1 MDLLTRADLEL
12 LAQRGGPE
20 PYLSLVHT
28 DRAAV
33 VRLGDDEAFG
43 HCELLD
49 RVASGHPVRPG
60 TRLRCARR
68 GGTWSWWRRRG
79 DLPRPRG
86 AAAARAGME
95 EAC

>member
-49 RVASGHPVRPG
+49 RGAVDTLSGRGHVYAVPAAEVPGGGDVAAIFRY
-60 TRLRCARR
+60 
-68 GGTWSWWRRRG
+68 
-79 DLPRPRG
+79 
-86 AAAARAGME
+86 
-95 EAC
+95 